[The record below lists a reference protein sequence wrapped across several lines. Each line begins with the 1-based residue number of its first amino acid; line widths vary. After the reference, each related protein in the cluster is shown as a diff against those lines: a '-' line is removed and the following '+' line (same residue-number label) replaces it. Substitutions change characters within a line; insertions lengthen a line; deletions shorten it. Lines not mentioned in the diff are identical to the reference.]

1 MKFTIT
7 SYKITDDI
15 DVRYKSDLIAWIK
28 WSGQIAITDHLHRHP
43 LVPLYKR
50 HRPIT
55 SATRAYTDRKIV
67 IMLFISSVF
76 I

>member
-7 SYKITDDI
+7 SHTNTDDI

-28 WSGQIAITDHLHRHP
+28 WSGQIVITNHLDRHP

-50 HRPIT
+50 HRLIT
-55 SATRAYTDRKIV
+55 SVTRAYTDRKIV
-67 IMLFISSVF
+67 IILFISLVF